1 MHNRNPRAKL
11 ILEKPNNELAY
22 LFRAPSRRSCTGY
35 DPQINSTGVGDE
47 PAATHRD
54 CTQREGVN
62 MPKKEKEKKRL
73 ADLCLFCRQKNEDI
87 SSVKI
92 TDGRIPTRFH
102 RAPPNHS
109 FTLLEA

>member
-1 MHNRNPRAKL
+1 MHNRNPHAEL

-22 LFRAPSRRSCTGY
+22 LFHTPSRISCTGY
-35 DPQINSTGVGDE
+35 DPQINSSGIGDE

-54 CTQREGVN
+54 CMQREGVN
-62 MPKKEKEKKRL
+62 MPPPKRQKGSQ
-73 ADLCLFCRQKNEDI
+73 AYLFCRQKNEDI

-92 TDGRIPTRFH
+92 TDSRIPTRFH